1 MVYNDQLT
9 KSHNEKIKSNIIDTL
24 NLKLSYVLGI
34 QETYIASEKSL
45 EDKRIRVYG
54 LNLPDVLLKIID

>member
-1 MVYNDQLT
+1 MKKVLFVLVL
-9 KSHNEKIKSNIIDTL
+9 I
-24 NLKLSYVLGI
+24 LKLSYVLGI
-34 QETYIASEKSL
+34 QETHIASEKSL